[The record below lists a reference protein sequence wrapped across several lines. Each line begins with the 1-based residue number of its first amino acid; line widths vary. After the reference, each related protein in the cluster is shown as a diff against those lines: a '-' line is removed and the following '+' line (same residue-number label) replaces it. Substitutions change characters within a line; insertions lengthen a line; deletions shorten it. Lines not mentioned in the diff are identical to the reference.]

1 MAKLEG
7 KNITSFEELLAL
19 AGPNFNIL
27 EEEIDIEIQKK
38 YIAMSDEIKRRHDF
52 AILQQKYL
60 HDDSP
65 LFDETIPDKAKKE
78 ILVILSYIPEPKA
91 YRSIEQFSKLD
102 TPLKKWAIVSLQQSR
117 ILLQSSLLD
126 DPGIF
131 ISTGLGGQGGLLR
144 FFIVLLHATPQ
155 GLEEY
160 QINLM
165 RTEIQSAITKAQG
178 VVEEIEYT
186 PAYTTLLL
194 LLPLQIDLPAVLNG
208 IIQECNQYGHFLR
221 NNLLIT
227 NVKKIP
233 NEEIEQIIK
242 NTPRKDRD
250 F

>member
-7 KNITSFEELLAL
+7 KNINSFEELLAI

-38 YIAMSDEIKRRHDF
+38 FIAMSEEIKQRHNF

-60 HDDSP
+60 HDNSP
-65 LFDETIPDKAKKE
+65 LFDETIADDAKKE
-78 ILVILSYIPEPKA
+78 ILVILSYLPEPSA
-91 YRSIEQFSKLD
+91 YRAIELFSKLD

-131 ISTGLGGQGGLLR
+131 ISTGLGGQGSLLR

-160 QINLM
+160 QKNLM
-165 RTEIQSAITKAQG
+165 KKEIQLAITKAQG
-178 VVEEIEYT
+178 IVEEIEYT

-194 LLPLQIDLPAVLNG
+194 LLPLQIDLPTVLNG

-227 NVKKIP
+227 NVKRIP
-233 NEEIEQIIK
+233 NEEIEHIIK
-242 NTPRKDRD
+242 NTSPKN
-250 F
+250 

>member
-233 NEEIEQIIK
+233 NEEIQQIIK